1 MESYLTY
8 LTVFIGILT
17 AALAAQAVI
26 LFFIYRRVTK
36 LTNEVEKSLARMT
49 DQSKIILDQVASLMD
64 EVNKQARHYG
74 QVGNEISSRV
84 QQKVNGFLDGV
95 ERIRTVTT
103 NGAAAVAREAS
114 AAMHGL
120 LAALSHLG
128 AVPDRKPCRHPR
140 RKKTWRCIEVR

>member
-17 AALAAQAVI
+17 VALAAQAVI
-26 LFFIYRRVTK
+26 LFFIYRRLTK
-36 LTNEVEKSLARMT
+36 LTDEVEKSLAHMT
-49 DQSKIILDQVASLMD
+49 DQSKIILNQVSSLMD
-64 EVNKQARHYG
+64 EINKQAQRYG
-74 QVGNEISSRV
+74 QVGIEISSRV

-95 ERIRTVTT
+95 ERIGTVTS

-114 AAMHGL
+114 AALHGL

-128 AVPDRKPCRHPR
+128 RRPKRKALPPPPQENMAVH
-140 RKKTWRCIEVR
+140 

>member
-17 AALAAQAVI
+17 VALAAQAVI
-26 LFFIYRRVTK
+26 LFFIYRRLTK
-36 LTNEVEKSLARMT
+36 LTDEVEKSLARMT
-49 DQSKIILDQVASLMD
+49 DQSKIILNQVASLMD
-64 EVNKQARHYG
+64 EINKQAQRYG
-74 QVGNEISSRV
+74 QVGIEISSRV

-95 ERIRTVTT
+95 ERIGTVTT

-114 AAMHGL
+114 AAIHGL

-128 AVPDRKPCRHPR
+128 RRPKRKALPPPPQENMAVH
-140 RKKTWRCIEVR
+140 

>member
-17 AALAAQAVI
+17 VALAAQAVI
-26 LFFIYRRVTK
+26 LFFIYRRLTK
-36 LTNEVEKSLARMT
+36 LTDEVEKSLARMT
-49 DQSKIILDQVASLMD
+49 DQSKIILNQVASLMD
-64 EVNKQARHYG
+64 EINKQAQRYG
-74 QVGNEISSRV
+74 QVGIEISSRV

-95 ERIRTVTT
+95 ERIGAVTT

-114 AAMHGL
+114 AAIHGM

-128 AVPDRKPCRHPR
+128 RRPKRKALPPPPHENMAVH
-140 RKKTWRCIEVR
+140 

>member
-8 LTVFIGILT
+8 LTVFIGVLT
-17 AALAAQAVI
+17 AALVAQAVI

-49 DQSKIILDQVASLMD
+49 DQTKIILDQVASLMD
-64 EVNKQARHYG
+64 EINKQARHYG

-95 ERIRTVTT
+95 ERISTATT
-103 NGAAAVAREAS
+103 NGVAAVAREAS
-114 AAMHGL
+114 ATMHGL

-128 AVPDRKPCRHPR
+128 RRPKQKALPPPPNEENMAVH
-140 RKKTWRCIEVR
+140 

>member
-1 MESYLTY
+1 VESYLTY
-8 LTVFIGILT
+8 LTIFIGILT

-26 LFFIYRRVTK
+26 LFFFYRRVTK
-36 LTNEVEKSLARMT
+36 LASEVEKSLARMT

-64 EVNKQARHYG
+64 EVNKQAQHYG

-95 ERIRTVTT
+95 DRISTATT

-114 AAMHGL
+114 AAMRGL
-120 LAALSHLG
+120 LGALSHLG
-128 AVPDRKPCRHPR
+128 RRPKQKALPPPSKEENMAVH
-140 RKKTWRCIEVR
+140 